1 MHLKTKLLTT
11 TFGLALIALPALAQT
26 GPSTMS
32 PMAPHS
38 AQSDDTAGMPHHRHH
53 GMRSERRAE
62 RRAMREENR
71 QDAAG
76 LVEAASEALRRGR
89 AAEATDLL
97 ERSETRLLTRSIP
110 SDRAGQPMR
119 SPALDSLAS
128 ARSAIQ
134 SRDRAGAQTQMQQA
148 IAILRREDSSM
159 GSGADASTM
168 PMSGQGMSRQGMS
181 GQGMPG
187 QAMQQ
192 DENMTARGMS
202 GQGTYGRGT
211 MQDGGTAGRSMSR
224 ADGIIRVQG
233 TGMNAPRDQREP
245 RDMQNRRDGN
255 PATSHGTTNHGAG
268 GVGAAPTPG
277 TTPTPQV
284 TGSGR
289 SSSGGAVTTGT
300 PSSGNASG
308 ATTPSAPSQG
318 SGR

>member
-11 TFGLALIALPALAQT
+11 TFGLALLAMPALAQT
-26 GPSTMS
+26 GPAT
-32 PMAPHS
+32 MAPHGAHS
-38 AQSDDTAGMPHHRHH
+38 SSEAGMPHHRHH
-53 GMRSERRAE
+53 GMQSERRAE

-76 LVEAASEALRRGR
+76 LVEEASEALRRGR
-89 AAEATDLL
+89 TAQAMDLL
-97 ERSETRLLTRSIP
+97 EQSETRLLTRSIP
-110 SDRAGQPMR
+110 ADRAGQPMR

-128 ARSAIQ
+128 ARSSIQ
-134 SRDRAGAQTQMQQA
+134 SRDRAGAQAQMQQA
-148 IAILRREDSSM
+148 IAILRRDGSSM
-159 GSGADASTM
+159 GSGADASM
-168 PMSGQGMSRQGMS
+168 RPMGSQGMSGQGMS

-187 QAMQQ
+187 QPMQ

-202 GQGTYGRGT
+202 GQGTYGRGM
-211 MQDGGTAGRSMSR
+211 MQGGGAAGNSMSR

-233 TGMNAPRDQREP
+233 TGMNAP

-308 ATTPSAPSQG
+308 ATNQSAPTQG

>member
-11 TFGLALIALPALAQT
+11 TFGLALLALPALAQT
-26 GPSTMS
+26 GPATMS
-32 PMAPHS
+32 PPMAPHG
-38 AQSDDTAGMPHHRHH
+38 AQSLAETGMPHHRHH
-53 GMRSERRAE
+53 GMHSERRAE

-76 LVEAASEALRRGR
+76 LVEEASEALRRGR
-89 AAEATDLL
+89 TAQATDLL

-148 IAILRREDSSM
+148 IAILRREGSDM

-187 QAMQQ
+187 QSMQ

-202 GQGTYGRGT
+202 GQGTYGRSM

-224 ADGIIRVQG
+224 ADGILRVQG
-233 TGMNAPRDQREP
+233 TGMNAPRDPQT
-245 RDMQNRRDGN
+245 RRDGN

-277 TTPTPQV
+277 TTPTPPV

-308 ATTPSAPSQG
+308 ATNQSAPTQG